1 MKILYGMI
9 QILFYVHLL
18 SLQCKTVFSLLFFNT
33 RIEHITI
40 NKKRIILK
48 FHTTLL
54 LFLLVSAFHVE
65 TSYAATP
72 KTSNKSM
79 ALEIIK
85 HFDIPSQSLT
95 NALLEYGLQ
104 ANISIVISLQDPLI
118 SKHDSS
124 PLIGDY
130 SIRQALEVL
139 LSKTS
144 FTFAFDSSTHSMTV
158 NTFNAPKTSTP
169 SPHIYNTN
177 SRQEEV
183 LVVTARHRKE
193 NLHDVPMSVSVFDGD
208 TLELNG
214 TQDLIQLGLYAVNTT
229 LKVIQGTNSTM
240 VAIIRGVGYQDPS
253 AGLERGVGIYID
265 DVYFYRPQSVTL
277 EIYDTERIEIL
288 RGPQGTLYGRNTT
301 GGAIKYTTK
310 RLKDDPAVNVKLSGG
325 SFNQLDILASGSTPL
340 ANNLVKIGGSIASFS
355 RDGFGKNLTTGD
367 ENYNKNILGVRST
380 LEFTPSDDLF
390 IRIAGDQT
398 VDSSL
403 PISGR
408 LSHPTGEEPSVD
420 NIYDTHAGI
429 ANSNHP
435 INKNKVVKRGVSS
448 YAQWTADKHFTL
460 TFISAYREDR
470 SELLVDSFANEAIIG
485 DSFFIYEN
493 KQNSQEIRLAFDTQN
508 IHVLAGAYYLNANA
522 LSTTDGVVGFF
533 GQSAVYFNL
542 ADVDTASW
550 AFFGTLEIKISD
562 TLNAS
567 VGTRYTQDKK
577 TIETINGLFLP
588 TSSGDLISPHF
599 GGDGFA
605 FFRPEYD
612 NDGNEVFPRFQGS
625 RNDSATT
632 PRINLSWKPQNKLH
646 IYASYSKGFT
656 SGGFDPRG
664 IYTQPLIRKGFEPE
678 ILDSYEFGLKTLHWE
693 DRITSHSAIF
703 YSDYKNAIIVSE
715 VEIASISPA
724 LADQKFLTVSNAA
737 NATISGFELEVSAHI
752 TEKLSS
758 NLAIGIIKADYNT
771 YNEGNGDVSDQRV
784 IIDTPKNTLS
794 FAQTYRTDWGQGTL
808 SIISSINYRST
819 SALNRGELGTQINN
833 QSGYSLINA
842 SVVWTSHS
850 EGLQISIHGQNLS
863 NKQYK
868 VSGYTGTDT
877 YGNPRTVTVAVKY
890 SI

>member
-1 MKILYGMI
+1 MKY
-9 QILFYVHLL
+9 Y
-18 SLQCKTVFSLLFFNT
+18 S
-33 RIEHITI
+33 
-40 NKKRIILK
+40 
-48 FHTTLL
+48 TLL
-54 LFLLVSAFHVE
+54 LFLLGSVFCVE
-65 TSYAATP
+65 NTYAIPPTQITNESTS
-72 KTSNKSM
+72 
-79 ALEIIK
+79 LDVIK
-85 HFDIPSQSLT
+85 HFNIPTQSLA
-95 NALLEYGLQ
+95 NALLEYGIQ
-104 ANISIVISLQDPLI
+104 ANISIVISLRETLV
-118 SKHDSS
+118 SEHRSS

-130 SIRQALEVL
+130 SIGQALKLL

-144 FTFAFDSSTHSMTV
+144 LTFVFNKDTRSITLETAETPNTSLVSPLHNTPDS
-158 NTFNAPKTSTP
+158 
-169 SPHIYNTN
+169 
-177 SRQEEV
+177 RLEEV
-183 LVVTARHRKE
+183 IIVTARHRKE
-193 NLHDVPMSVSVFDGD
+193 NLHDVPMSVSVFNGD

-310 RLKDDPAVNVKLSGG
+310 RLEDVPRVNVKLSGG
-325 SFNQLDILASGSTPL
+325 SFNQVDILASGSTPV

-367 ENYNKNILGVRST
+367 ENYNKNILAARST

-390 IRIAGDQT
+390 IRIAGDLT
-398 VDSSL
+398 RDSSL

-435 INKNKVVKRGVSS
+435 INKNVVVKRGISS
-448 YAQWTADKHFTL
+448 YAQWTADDHFTL

-470 SELLVDSFANEAIIG
+470 SELLADGFANEAIIG
-485 DSFFIYEN
+485 DNFFIYEN

-522 LSTTDGVVGFF
+522 LSTTDGIGEFL
-533 GQSAVYFNL
+533 GQSVVIFNF
-542 ADVDTASW
+542 ADVDTRSW
-550 AFFGTLEIKISD
+550 AFFGTLEFEMSD
-562 TLNAS
+562 TINVS
-567 VGTRYTQDKK
+567 VGARYTQDKK
-577 TIETINGLFLP
+577 TITTINGLFSP

-599 GGDGFA
+599 GGDGFS

-632 PRINLSWKPQNKLH
+632 PRINLSWQPQDKLH
-646 IYASYSKGFT
+646 IYASYSEGYT

-678 ILDSYEFGLKTLHWE
+678 TLDSYELGIKTRSWE
-693 DRITSHSAIF
+693 DRITLNSAIF
-703 YSDYKNAIIVSE
+703 YTDYKNAIIVSE
-715 VEIASISPA
+715 VEFASVSPA
-724 LADQKFLTVSNAA
+724 LADQTFRTVSNAA
-737 NATISGFELEVSAHI
+737 NATISGFELEISAHI
-752 TEKLSS
+752 TEKFTS
-758 NLAIGIIKADYNT
+758 NLAIGIIKADYNA

-794 FAQTYRTDWGQGTL
+794 FSQTYRTNWGQGTL
-808 SIISSINYRST
+808 SVISSINYRST

-833 QSGYSLINA
+833 QTGYSLINA
-842 SVVWTSHS
+842 SVVWTSDN
-850 EGLQISIHGQNLS
+850 EGWQISIHGQNLS

-877 YGNPRTVTVAVKY
+877 YGNPRTLTVAVKY